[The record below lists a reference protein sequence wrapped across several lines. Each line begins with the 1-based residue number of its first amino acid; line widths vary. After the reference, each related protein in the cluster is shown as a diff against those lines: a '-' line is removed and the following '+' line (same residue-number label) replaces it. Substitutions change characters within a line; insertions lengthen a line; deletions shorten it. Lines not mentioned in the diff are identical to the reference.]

1 METEFLLILGV
12 IVFFASLVHGSI
24 GFGFPM
30 IATPLIALFTD
41 MQTAIIYTLIPT
53 LLVNIVSIISEGGF
67 LSALKQF
74 YPLALFAM
82 LGSAVG
88 TQILISN
95 DAEIFKLVLAGAIL
109 FYLLL
114 DFVRINI
121 PWVRNCPTCSM
132 RFFGLLAGILGGLT
146 NAMAPALIIYT
157 LESRFT
163 KTQIIQASNICFLF
177 GKIVQIILF
186 SFASVFTF
194 EEFSSSSMTLIAI
207 AVGLFIGIKLKR
219 LIDIHLYKRII
230 KLILFV
236 IAVMLISQSI

>member
-1 METEFLLILGV
+1 METEFLLFLGV

-67 LSALKQF
+67 LTALKQF

-88 TQILISN
+88 TQILITS
-95 DAEIFKLVLAGAIL
+95 DAEVFKLILAGAII
-109 FYLLL
+109 FYLLM
-114 DFVRINI
+114 DIIRINI
-121 PWVRNCPTCSM
+121 PWIRNCPTCSM

-146 NAMAPALIIYT
+146 NAMAPVLIIYT

-194 EEFSSSSMTLIAI
+194 EEFSSSILSLFAIAI
-207 AVGLFIGIKLKR
+207 GLFLGIKLKSM
-219 LIDIHLYKRII
+219 IDIHLYKQII
-230 KLILFV
+230 KLILFI
-236 IAVMLISQSI
+236 IAVTLISQSL